1 MKYVGLNLSR
11 IKVLWNWALVQ
22 CLLLF
27 LKFVWKWEI
36 VGKLVGINPDPNR

>member
-1 MKYVGLNLSR
+1 MKYIGLNLSW

-27 LKFVWKWEI
+27 LKCFENEK
-36 VGKLVGINPDPNR
+36 